1 MRHSGPVEEVGLVAT
16 GERTGPGLPD
26 EEYWFARHEVAY
38 HWVAQRVAHARVVVD
53 AGAGEGYGAAMLS
66 SAHRPA
72 VALEY
77 DTEACVH
84 MRRTYPRI
92 AVAQA
97 NLAALPVGTA
107 STDAITCLQVVEH
120 LWDLQGFLRDCVRCL
135 RPGGELIITTPQRLT
150 FSPGLGR
157 GVKPINPFHVEE
169 FDAEQLRDL
178 LLCAGFTEV
187 DMRGIHHGPRV
198 TDWEKRHGSIVSAQ
212 VTASL
217 EGAWPEDLRDTISQV
232 TADDFVIDAE
242 PVAAE
247 GARMAQAQDLLAI
260 ARVSA

>member
-1 MRHSGPVEEVGLVAT
+1 MRHSGPVDEAGLVAT

-38 HWVAQRVAHARVVVD
+38 QWVAQRVAHARVVVD

-66 SAHRPA
+66 SARRPV

-77 DTEACVH
+77 DTDACVH
-84 MRRTYPRI
+84 MRRAYSQI

-97 NLAALPVGTA
+97 NLSALPVRRA
-107 STDAITCLQVVEH
+107 SADSITCLQVVEH
-120 LWDLQGFLRDCVRCL
+120 LWDLAGFLRDCVRCL

-178 LLCAGFTEV
+178 LLDAGFTEV
-187 DMRGIHHGPRV
+187 DMRGIHHGPRL

-217 EGAWPEDLRDTISQV
+217 EGTWPDDLRDTISQV

>member
-1 MRHSGPVEEVGLVAT
+1 MRHSGPVDEAGLVAT

-38 HWVAQRVAHARVVVD
+38 HWVAQRVAHARIVVD

-66 SAHRPA
+66 SARYPA
-72 VALEY
+72 IAVEY
-77 DTEACVH
+77 DTDACVH
-84 MRRTYPRI
+84 MRHTYPQI

-97 NLAALPVGTA
+97 NLAALPVRTA

-120 LWDLQGFLRDCVRCL
+120 LWDLAGFLRDCVRCL
-135 RPGGELIITTPQRLT
+135 RSGGELIITTPQRLT

-178 LLCAGFTEV
+178 LFDAGFAEV
-187 DMRGIHHGPRV
+187 DMRGIHHGPRL
-198 TDWEKRHGSIVSAQ
+198 TAWETRHGSIVSAQ

-217 EGAWPEDLRDTISQV
+217 EGTWPEDLRDTISQV
-232 TADDFVIDAE
+232 TVDDFVVDAE

-247 GARMAQAQDLLAI
+247 GTRMAQAQDLLAI